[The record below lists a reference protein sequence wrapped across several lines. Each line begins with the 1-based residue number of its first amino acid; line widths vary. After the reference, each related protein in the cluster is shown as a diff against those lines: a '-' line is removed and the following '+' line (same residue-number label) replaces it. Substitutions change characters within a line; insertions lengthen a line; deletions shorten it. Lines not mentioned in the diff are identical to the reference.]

1 MLRLLPPINTDI
13 PAEPTHPRIIDADGV
28 GWTKL
33 ADFGWVPD
41 GDSRP
46 QSWGR
51 IYSWGPF
58 VADDLNGELA

>member
-1 MLRLLPPINTDI
+1 MLRLLPPISTDI

-46 QSWGR
+46 QAWGR
-51 IYSWGPF
+51 I
-58 VADDLNGELA
+58 